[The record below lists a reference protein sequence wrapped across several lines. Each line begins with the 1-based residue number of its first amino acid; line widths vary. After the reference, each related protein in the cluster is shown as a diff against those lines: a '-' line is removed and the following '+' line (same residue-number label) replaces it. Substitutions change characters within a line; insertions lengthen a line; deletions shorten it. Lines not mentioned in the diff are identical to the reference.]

1 MIEYAA
7 FFGSTQI
14 FKYLQLNYAPLDK
27 NIWLYAIH
35 SNNGD
40 LIHILEELGIK
51 PQYEECLKES
61 IKCHHNNIANY
72 IFDMYKDDDQDD
84 DNMIEC
90 AVKNY
95 NYSLIPDDMTS
106 MISKARKKNEFGF
119 QSLGSI
125 VERITIPSSITTIG
139 NNAFKGCSYLKEVTI
154 PSSVTIIESNAFSE
168 CSSLEQITI
177 PSSVTSIGGSVFS
190 GCKKLKEITIP
201 SSVVSIKGGCFYN
214 CTSLETIS
222 ILSSI
227 TSIEPSFS
235 CGCQSLKQI
244 SIPSSLTSI

>member
-1 MIEYAA
+1 MNELKSFLPEKTIRKMEKEISPSETIESDIFDEKRNIGENDSYLCKLIHDDSIDEFITFFNRQSLKSSSKIKPSIFETNSFLLNKRKITLIEYAA

-40 LIHILEELGIK
+40 LIHMLEELGIK

-61 IKCHHNNIANY
+61 IKCHHNNIANH

-84 DNMIEC
+84 DNMIEY
-90 AVKNY
+90 AIKNY
-95 NYSLIPDDMTS
+95 NYSLIPDDMIS

-125 VERITIPSSITTIG
+125 VERITIPSSITTML
-139 NNAFKGCSYLKEVTI
+139 LKDAHI
-154 PSSVTIIESNAFSE
+154 
-168 CSSLEQITI
+168 
-177 PSSVTSIGGSVFS
+177 
-190 GCKKLKEITIP
+190 
-201 SSVVSIKGGCFYN
+201 
-214 CTSLETIS
+214 
-222 ILSSI
+222 
-227 TSIEPSFS
+227 
-235 CGCQSLKQI
+235 
-244 SIPSSLTSI
+244 